1 MITGRDIIFIS
12 SIEWNFLWQIHQE
25 IASRL
30 AKAGNRVLY
39 IENTGVRSPGL
50 RDAGRIALRLRHWIR
65 ALRSHGVREV
75 APNIYVTS
83 PLVLPS
89 FGPSWRRLINR
100 RFLLPIIKRTA
111 RKLGMNDPLLWTYL
125 PTDTAATLI
134 HMLRTKNSVVVYY
147 CGADFSQLTP
157 SVEQF
162 RQSEAAIL
170 EQSDLVFTFCSQL
183 VEHCRKWNDN
193 VHIVPAGVDMDAFPA
208 KEINHN
214 DGEHSSAVF
223 TSTKLAVE
231 QTFQSLPR
239 PVIGYVGGLH
249 KLVDYD
255 LLVEMARERP
265 QWSWV
270 FVGPVQAE
278 VGDLAKLPNIYLL
291 GQKSHRDLVHYIRH
305 FDVCLIPYLNN
316 SSTATALPLK
326 LNEYLAVGKPIVSTD
341 LPTVLDFNLKHKIL
355 ITSASKPEYFLQAIE
370 QALCLHD
377 DEDTIARR
385 REVAALGDWQA
396 CLNSMS
402 EWIEAKMREK

>member
-50 RDAGRIALRLRHWIR
+50 RDAGRVALRLRHWIR

-75 APNIYVTS
+75 APHLYVTS

-89 FGPSWRRLINR
+89 FGSAFRRLVNR

-134 HMLRTKNSVVVYY
+134 NMLRAKSSVVVYY

-162 RQSEAAIL
+162 RHSEAAIL
-170 EQSDLVFTFCSQL
+170 KQSDLVFTFCSPL

-193 VHIVPAGVDMDAFPA
+193 VHIVPAGVDLDAFPT
-208 KEINHN
+208 KEINGD
-214 DGEHSSAVF
+214 DGRHESLELK
-223 TSTKLAVE
+223 STRRAVE
-231 QTFQSLPR
+231 QTFTSLPR

-255 LLVEMARERP
+255 LLREMARERTR
-265 QWSWV
+265 WSWV

-278 VGDLAKLPNIYLL
+278 VGALAELPNVHLL
-291 GQKSHRDLVHYIRH
+291 GQKPHRDLVHYMRH
-305 FDVCLIPYLNN
+305 FDVCLIPYINN
-316 SSTATALPLK
+316 PSTATALPLK
-326 LNEYLAVGKPIVSTD
+326 LNEYLAAGKPIVSTD
-341 LPTVLDFNLKHKIL
+341 IPTVQDFNRKHKIL
-355 ITSASKPEYFLQAIE
+355 ITSAGQPDDFLQAIE
-370 QALCLHD
+370 QALLLEN
-377 DEDTIARR
+377 DEEAIARR
-385 REVAALGDWQA
+385 REVAALGDWQT

-402 EWIEAKMREK
+402 EWIEAKIREK